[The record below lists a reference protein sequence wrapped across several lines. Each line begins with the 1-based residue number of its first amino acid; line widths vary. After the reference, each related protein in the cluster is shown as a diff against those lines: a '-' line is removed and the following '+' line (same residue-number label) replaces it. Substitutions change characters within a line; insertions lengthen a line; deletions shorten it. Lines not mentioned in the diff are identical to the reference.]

1 MNELT
6 KARLFGIRT
15 ILDDSLSLWIIT
27 VLVLVLAVSFVAVQ
41 LLASRKKFSTET
53 YAELCARIQTWTV
66 LVGVVL
72 VPLILG
78 AAWVIVGVGLLSLL
92 CYREFA
98 RATGLF
104 RDISTSVWVVLGILL
119 ITVATLD
126 HWYGLFVALP
136 ALGTVCISAFAILV
150 DRPSG
155 YIQRV
160 GLGALSFLLFGVCL
174 GHLGY
179 LANDARFRSLILF
192 VLITVSLN
200 DVFAY
205 LAGKTLGKRK
215 ILPATSP
222 NKTLAGVLGALLC
235 TTVLVVL
242 LGFAVFK
249 GTAMARV
256 DRLIGLGLIVSL
268 AGQLGD
274 LVISSVK
281 RDLGVKDMGNVLPGH
296 GGILDRCD
304 SLLLVTPA
312 FFHYVGYFIGFGLDQ
327 PTRIFHGG

>member
-1 MNELT
+1 MNEMT
-6 KARLFGIRT
+6 RARLFGIRS
-15 ILDDSLSLWIIT
+15 ILEDPITLWIVAALIGT
-27 VLVLVLAVSFVAVQ
+27 LILSSVAIRILAAQ
-41 LLASRKKFSTET
+41 NRLQPETEK
-53 YAELCARIQTWTV
+53 ELRARVKTWAL

-72 VPLILG
+72 IPLILG
-78 AAWVIVGVGLLSLL
+78 AAWVIIGVGALGLL

-104 RDISTSVWVVLGILL
+104 RDFSTSVWVVTGIAM
-119 ITVATLD
+119 ITLATLD

-136 ALGTVCISAFAILV
+136 ALGTIWIAAFAILA
-150 DRPSG
+150 DRPKG
-155 YIQRV
+155 YIQRI
-160 GLGALSFLLFGVCL
+160 GLGCLAYLLFGVCL

-179 LANDARFRSLILF
+179 LANDAHYRALILL
-192 VLITVSLN
+192 VLVSVSLN

-205 LAGKTLGKRK
+205 LAGKTLGRRK

-235 TTVLVVL
+235 TTLLIVL
-242 LGFAVFK
+242 LGSIVFQ
-249 GTAMARV
+249 GTAM
-256 DRLIGLGLIVSL
+256 DHIGRLVGLGLIVSL

-281 RDLGVKDMGNVLPGH
+281 RDLGVKDMGNALPGH

-304 SLLLVTPA
+304 SLLLVAPA
-312 FFHYVGYFIGFGLDQ
+312 FFHYVGYFTGIGLDQ
-327 PTRIFHGG
+327 PIRIFHGG